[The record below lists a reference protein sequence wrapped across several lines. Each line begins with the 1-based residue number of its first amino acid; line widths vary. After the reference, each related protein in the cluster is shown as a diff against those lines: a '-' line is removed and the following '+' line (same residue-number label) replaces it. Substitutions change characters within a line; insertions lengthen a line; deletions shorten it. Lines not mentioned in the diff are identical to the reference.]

1 MDRDLDL
8 LLFASTALVTITF
21 IVTGLRVTR
30 TRVRDAL
37 RKSQMYLTEAQRVSR
52 TGSFGWNEAG
62 GDLIWSDQ
70 TFRLC
75 EVDPSAKLS
84 FDRLVQLAH
93 PEDAMLVRRFIQ
105 HVCHDEGDWEVDYRL
120 LMPSG
125 SIKHIRAVA
134 HTARDARGS
143 LETVGAMMDV
153 TAAHRAEDELRQAQA
168 ELARV
173 SRVMLVGEMSAAITH
188 EVSQPISAIAANAAA
203 GANWLARLP
212 PDIDEA
218 RRALI
223 RIADDARG
231 ARDVAG
237 RIRSPVKKLPAR
249 SDSLDLSTVV
259 GEVLSMIESE
269 LRRNRVRLQTV
280 LSDGLPIVPADRI
293 QVQQVLLYLIVNGIE
308 ATNGINDRP
317 RELVVFTGV
326 DAVGDVFVEVRDS
339 GDGFDPQDLD
349 RLFTSFYTTKADGMG
364 MGLAISRTI
373 VEAHGGRLWATPN
386 HPHGAVFGFSLP
398 SGPNMVHGVMEANF

>member
-1 MDRDLDL
+1 
-8 LLFASTALVTITF
+8 
-21 IVTGLRVTR
+21 
-30 TRVRDAL
+30 
-37 RKSQMYLTEAQRVSR
+37 
-52 TGSFGWNEAG
+52 
-62 GDLIWSDQ
+62 
-70 TFRLC
+70 
-75 EVDPSAKLS
+75 
-84 FDRLVQLAH
+84 
-93 PEDAMLVRRFIQ
+93 
-105 HVCHDEGDWEVDYRL
+105 
-120 LMPSG
+120 
-125 SIKHIRAVA
+125 
-134 HTARDARGS
+134 
-143 LETVGAMMDV
+143 
-153 TAAHRAEDELRQAQA
+153 
-168 ELARV
+168 
-173 SRVMLVGEMSAAITH
+173 
-188 EVSQPISAIAANAAA
+188 
-203 GANWLARLP
+203 
-212 PDIDEA
+212 
-218 RRALI
+218 
-223 RIADDARG
+223 
-231 ARDVAG
+231 
-237 RIRSPVKKLPAR
+237 
-249 SDSLDLSTVV
+249 LSTVV

-293 QVQQVLLYLIVNGIE
+293 QVQQVLLYLIVNGID